1 MRNVPG
7 FLGKSTVK
15 NQKIKMNQL
24 RSYLFRK
31 LNVTAVVALAIFV
44 VVGLSVGMY
53 VWASATSNF
62 QQTISAGTLA
72 VDIVNGSY
80 VTVGSPSV
88 SMGAVTFSFACQAAT
103 GTFGSA
109 TQQIYVSNPD
119 AADNGWTVSLAG
131 SAATAVWDS
140 AGTDYDFNDPTTSGC
155 ADGGDADSLAGQLT
169 VDPNA
174 GTLATGQCSSCAT
187 ANITKGSST
196 GYNQGTTDSITV
208 LTGAAASNDIGDWTL
223 QGVSLSQS
231 IPSEQPAASDYDINM
246 TLSIVAS

>member
-1 MRNVPG
+1 MERIQHYLYRKIRVA
-7 FLGKSTVK
+7 TV
-15 NQKIKMNQL
+15 I
-24 RSYLFRK
+24 
-31 LNVTAVVALAIFV
+31 VVAVLVIMGSSI
-44 VVGLSVGMY
+44 GLY
-53 VWASATSNF
+53 VQASSTSNF
-62 QQTISAGTLA
+62 QQTINAGTLA

-88 SMGAVTFSFACQAAT
+88 AMGAVTFSFGCQTAT

-155 ADGGDADSLAGQLT
+155 ADGADADSLAGQLT

-187 ANITKGSST
+187 SNITKGTST
-196 GYNQGTTDSITV
+196 GFNQGTTDSITI

-223 QGVSLSQS
+223 QGVSLSQK
-231 IPSEQPAASDYDINM
+231 IPAEQPAAADYDINT